1 MTSHR
6 VMVISGGLGDPST
19 SSMLA
24 GRIAEATRRAVAAHG
39 DVPEVGTVELRPL
52 AHEITD
58 AMLTGFAGSAL
69 RPVLDRVAEADALVA
84 VSPTFQ
90 ASYSGLFKSFVDV
103 LEADA
108 LVGKPVL
115 VAATAGTKRH
125 SLVLDHALRPLFS
138 YLQALVVPTGVF
150 AGPED
155 WGDATDGSDGLARR
169 IERAAEELANLL
181 HGNGSGRSRETE
193 FDMLSDTML
202 AASRP

>member
-6 VMVISGGLGDPST
+6 VMVISAGLGDPST
-19 SSMLA
+19 TSMLA
-24 GRIAEATRRAVAAHG
+24 GRITEATRRAVAAHG
-39 DVPEVGTVELRPL
+39 DVAEVETLELRPL

-58 AMLTGFAGSAL
+58 AMLAGFAGASL
-69 RPVLDRVAEADALVA
+69 RPVLDRVAEADALVV

-103 LEADA
+103 LEADT
-108 LVGKPVL
+108 LIGKPVL

-155 WGDATDGSDGLARR
+155 WGDAADGSDGLGQRV
-169 IERAAEELANLL
+169 ERAAEELAGLL
-181 HGNGSGRSRETE
+181 RGAGTGRHRETE
-193 FDMLSDTML
+193 FDMFSETML